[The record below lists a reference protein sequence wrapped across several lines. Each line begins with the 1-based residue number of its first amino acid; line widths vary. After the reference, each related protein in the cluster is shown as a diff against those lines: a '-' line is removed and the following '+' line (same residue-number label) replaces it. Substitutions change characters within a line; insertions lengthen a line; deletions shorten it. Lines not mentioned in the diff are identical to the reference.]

1 MVYTKMKIEWFVQYY
16 YSAEDVYKAKKMQWL
31 VTIIEIFAQS
41 LLIVFIYLFKE
52 WSNWEKGVYLGYSI
66 IYFIVAIL
74 IFRGY
79 EKAKISYRKSMMQ
92 CRKEVSEEFKNNWH
106 EFKGSELTWK
116 RDRWITIP
124 QVGWMF
130 IFMVLAMLSII
141 RI

>member
-1 MVYTKMKIEWFVQYY
+1 MKIEWFVQYY

-31 VTIIEIFAQS
+31 VTIIEMISQGM
-41 LLIVFIYLFKE
+41 LIGLIILFKE
-52 WSNWEKGVYLGYSI
+52 WQSYERWIYVIYSI
-66 IYFIVAIL
+66 IYFIVAIWA
-74 IFRGY
+74 FMGY
-79 EKAKISYRKSMMQ
+79 EKSKISYRKSMMQ

-124 QVGWMF
+124 QVGLMF
-130 IFMVLAMLSII
+130 IFMVLAILSIV

>member
-1 MVYTKMKIEWFVQYY
+1 MKLEWFVQYY

-31 VTIIEIFAQS
+31 VTISEVLFQMFIILVIKNNPQYGVIDKIFMVTGS
-41 LLIVFIYLFKE
+41 VLMFVWGIWGF
-52 WSNWEKGVYLGYSI
+52 W
-66 IYFIVAIL
+66 
-74 IFRGY
+74 GY

-106 EFKGSELTWK
+106 EYKGSELTWK

-124 QVGWMF
+124 QVGLMF
-130 IFMVLAMLSII
+130 IFMVLAILSIV

>member
-1 MVYTKMKIEWFVQYY
+1 MKLEWFVQYY
-16 YSAEDVYKAKKMQWL
+16 YSAEDVYKGKAMQWVVTAISLWLQIIFMTRNINNVYMKMIYFL
-31 VTIIEIFAQS
+31 VS
-41 LLIVFIYLFKE
+41 MIVFGI
-52 WSNWEKGVYLGYSI
+52 SI
-66 IYFIVAIL
+66 W

-116 RDRWITIP
+116 RDRWITVP
-124 QVGWMF
+124 QIGLMF
-130 IFMVLAMLSII
+130 IFMVLAILNIV

>member
-1 MVYTKMKIEWFVQYY
+1 MKIEWFVQYY

-31 VTIIEIFAQS
+31 VTISEVLFQMFIILVIKNNPQYGVIDKIFMVTGS
-41 LLIVFIYLFKE
+41 VLMFVWGIWGF
-52 WSNWEKGVYLGYSI
+52 W
-66 IYFIVAIL
+66 
-74 IFRGY
+74 GY

-106 EFKGSELTWK
+106 EYKGSELTWK

-124 QVGWMF
+124 QVGLMF
-130 IFMVLAMLSII
+130 IFMVLAILSIV

>member
-1 MVYTKMKIEWFVQYY
+1 MKIEWFVQYY

-31 VTIIEIFAQS
+31 VTISEVLFQMFIILVIKNNPQYGVIDKIFMVTGS
-41 LLIVFIYLFKE
+41 ELMFVWGIWGF
-52 WSNWEKGVYLGYSI
+52 W
-66 IYFIVAIL
+66 
-74 IFRGY
+74 GY

-124 QVGWMF
+124 QVGLMF
-130 IFMVLAMLSII
+130 IFMVLAILSII